1 MTQIVIC
8 WEDDDHDKLDKCL
21 RRALRRYAPERPSP
35 ALFPDGARGYGNFEQ
50 YARSD
55 WSIARLKGVAKSR
68 GPIDYL
74 FCVADADRA
83 TECCAT
89 IPQAPKGDGT
99 TSEWVSRA
107 NDAWTEKLR
116 AAATLEPSRIFGVFL
131 RWSQESL
138 LIAAHDVP
146 GVMEKL
152 GCKRPDLLQ
161 AHLRACSPSPLNTP
175 DHLFPDRFRKAGK
188 CLDEM
193 LKATHAQA
201 AKKGSV
207 ARRDALRIAIEEPID
222 RLCARVPDL
231 AALAD
236 RITALAA

>member
-1 MTQIVIC
+1 MIQIVVC
-8 WEDDDHDKLDKCL
+8 WEDEYHDKLDRGL
-21 RRALRRYAPERPSP
+21 RRALRRRAPEGPSV
-35 ALFPDGARGYGNFEQ
+35 ALFPDGVRGYGNFEP
-50 YARSD
+50 YVRSD
-55 WSIARLKGVAKSR
+55 WRNARLEGIAKSR

-74 FCVADADRA
+74 ICVADADRA

-89 IPQAPKGDGT
+89 IPEAPKGDGT
-99 TSEWVSRA
+99 SSGWVSHA

-116 AAATLEPSRIFGVFL
+116 AAAPLEPSRIFGVFL

-146 GVMEKL
+146 GAMQKL
-152 GCKRPDLLQ
+152 GCKQLDLLQ
-161 AHLRACSPSPLNTP
+161 AHLRACRPSPLDTP
-175 DHLFPDRFRKAGK
+175 DHLFADRFRKAGK
-188 CLDEM
+188 CLDDM
-193 LKATHAQA
+193 LKAARAQA
-201 AKKGSV
+201 TKKGSV
-207 ARRDALRIAIEEPID
+207 PQRDALGIAIDKGID